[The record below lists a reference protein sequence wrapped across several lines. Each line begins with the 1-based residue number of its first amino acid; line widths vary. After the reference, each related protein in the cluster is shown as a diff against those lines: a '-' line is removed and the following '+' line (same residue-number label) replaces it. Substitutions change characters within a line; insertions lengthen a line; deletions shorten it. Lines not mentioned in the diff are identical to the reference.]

1 MPLSEEAFTAL
12 VDAGCLA
19 CGSKKLV
26 VESIVAQRLPI
37 LGGEPYGAPSW
48 GYKGEEL
55 VRGTFSIACHAC
67 KKELYAATACS
78 RCDAE
83 SGVKRALETENDF
96 PLPTACHRCG
106 SELLTATA
114 YVPAVV
120 VYEGKP
126 VARAG
131 KARTQTVPEDP
142 GFHAFRVE
150 CKECKTADERRDPCP
165 LCAAGSAGAA

>member
-12 VDAGCLA
+12 VDAGCPT
-19 CGSKKLV
+19 CGPKKLV

-37 LGGEPYGAPSW
+37 LAGEPYGSPSW
-48 GYKGEEL
+48 GYKGEDL
-55 VRGTFSIACHAC
+55 VRGTFRIACDGC
-67 KKELYAATACS
+67 KKELYTATACS

-83 SGVKRALETENDF
+83 AGVTRALESENTF
-96 PLPTACHRCG
+96 PLPTACLRCG

-114 YVPAVV
+114 YVPAEVI
-120 VYEGKP
+120 YEGK
-126 VARAG
+126 RAA

-150 CKECKTADERRDPCP
+150 CKECKTADERRDPCA
-165 LCAAGSAGAA
+165 LCGGAEA